1 MDIISHAVLPYL
13 LGSFFRIDRKL
24 LAAFVIGG
32 VAPDLDVFII
42 WLALIFPS
50 PDLLL
55 VHRGITHSPIFGF
68 LIALAAMLLI
78 SRPPGRDI
86 FRRWTG
92 IEFSLSW
99 PVAALALAGVLMHL
113 FLDYIITK
121 GVPLLY
127 PLDTVRFSAELLF
140 HYEITIPVCSVGIA
154 LWLLRGFFEKKSVSR
169 KTNNKLLALF
179 LIVLLA
185 AGGLRVEG
193 KERALALDNYGDI
206 AEDLEGDFEVFP
218 DWGLFQWNIL
228 NKNESSFQVY
238 SYDFLNNKTSYLASY
253 PRLHVELDAGDPEST
268 SDLNFGDFLKED
280 RYLKASM
287 SRDEVSDLEET
298 LHLADSHPKVVL
310 FRWRACAVAINASRN
325 NGSWSLE
332 YYDPVGRAGMVNA
345 PIWMRERV
353 KQSSSMKVRV
363 EGDQAYVI
371 GQDLK
376 DLYNLNGERY
386 IEQSDIRL
394 LPALLLSNDTERI
407 LGVTFRALTL

>member
-13 LGSFFRIDRKL
+13 LGSFFRMDRKL

-68 LIALAAMLLI
+68 LIALTAMLLI

-121 GVPLLY
+121 GAPLLY
-127 PLDTVRFSAELLF
+127 PFDTVRFSAELLF
-140 HYEITIPVCSVGIA
+140 HYEIIITACSLGIA
-154 LWLLRGFFEKKSVSR
+154 LWLIRGFFGKKSVSGR
-169 KTNNKLLALF
+169 TNNKLLVLF

-185 AGGLRVEG
+185 VGGTRVEG
-193 KERALALDNYGDI
+193 KERALALENYGDI
-206 AEDLEGDFEVFP
+206 PGDLEGDFEVFP
-218 DWGLFQWNIL
+218 DWGLFEWTIL

-238 SYDFLNNKTSYLASY
+238 SYNSLSNNISYISSY
-253 PRLHVELDAGDPEST
+253 PRLHVELDSGDREST
-268 SDLNFGDFLKED
+268 
-280 RYLKASM
+280 
-287 SRDEVSDLEET
+287 SDLEET
-298 LHLADSHPKVVL
+298 LSLADSHPKVVL
-310 FRWRACAVAINASRN
+310 FRWRACAVAVNASRN
-325 NGSWSLE
+325 NGSWSFE
-332 YYDPVGRAGMVNA
+332 YYDPVSRAGIGKD
-345 PIWMRERV
+345 PIWMREMV
-353 KQSSSMKVRV
+353 KLSPVKRSPPLEVRV
-363 EGDQAYVI
+363 EGDQAYI
-371 GQDLK
+371 TGHDL
-376 DLYNLNGERY
+376 
-386 IEQSDIRL
+386 
-394 LPALLLSNDTERI
+394 
-407 LGVTFRALTL
+407 F

>member
-13 LGSFFRIDRKL
+13 LGSFFKMDRKL

-32 VAPDLDVFII
+32 VAPDLDVFIV

-78 SRPPGRDI
+78 SRPPGRDL

-99 PVAALALAGVLMHL
+99 TVAALAMAGVLMHL

-140 HYEITIPVCSVGIA
+140 HYEIIITACSLGIA
-154 LWLLRGFFEKKSVSR
+154 LWLIRGFFEKGSVSR

-185 AGGLRVEG
+185 VCGARVEG
-193 KERALALDNYGDI
+193 KERALALENHDGI
-206 AEDLEGDFEVFP
+206 AGDLEGDFEVFP
-218 DWGLFQWNIL
+218 DWGLFQWTIL
-228 NKNESSFQVY
+228 DENESSFQVY
-238 SYDFLNNKTSYLASY
+238 SYNSLSNNKSYIASY
-253 PRLHVELDAGDPEST
+253 PRLHVEPDARDPEST
-268 SDLNFGDFLKED
+268 SDLGK
-280 RYLKASM
+280 
-287 SRDEVSDLEET
+287 T
-298 LHLADSHPKVVL
+298 LRLADSLPKVVL
-310 FRWRACAVAINASRN
+310 FRWRACAVAVNASRN
-325 NGSWSLE
+325 NGSWSFE
-332 YYDPVGRAGMVNA
+332 YYDPVSRAGVGKD
-345 PIWMRERV
+345 PIWMREMV
-353 KQSSSMKVRV
+353 KLSPVKRSPPLEVRV
-363 EGDQAYVI
+363 EGDQACII
-371 GQDLK
+371 GH
-376 DLYNLNGERY
+376 DLY
-386 IEQSDIRL
+386 
-394 LPALLLSNDTERI
+394 AH
-407 LGVTFRALTL
+407 

>member
-13 LGSFFRIDRKL
+13 LGSFFRMDRKL

-68 LIALAAMLLI
+68 LIAVATMSLI

-99 PVAALALAGVLMHL
+99 PVAALAMAGVLMHL

-121 GVPLLY
+121 GAPLLY

-140 HYEITIPVCSVGIA
+140 HYEIMITACSLCIA
-154 LWLLRGFFEKKSVSR
+154 LWLIRGFFEKGSISR

-185 AGGLRVEG
+185 VGGARVEG
-193 KERALALDNYGDI
+193 KERALALENHGDI
-206 AEDLEGDFEVFP
+206 AGDLEGNFEVFP
-218 DWGLFQWNIL
+218 DWGLFDWTIL
-228 NKNESSFQVY
+228 TGSESSFQVY
-238 SYDFLNNKTSYLASY
+238 SYDSLSNNISYIASY
-253 PRLHVELDAGDPEST
+253 PRLHVELDASDPQST
-268 SDLNFGDFLKED
+268 SDL
-280 RYLKASM
+280 
-287 SRDEVSDLEET
+287 EEA
-298 LHLADSHPKVVL
+298 LRLADSQPKVVL
-310 FRWRACAVAINASRN
+310 FRWRACAVAVNASRN
-325 NGSWSLE
+325 NGSWSFE
-332 YYDPVGRAGMVNA
+332 YYDPVSRAGVGKDPVWMKEMVKLS
-345 PIWMRERV
+345 PV
-353 KQSSSMKVRV
+353 KRSPPLEVGV
-363 EGDQAYVI
+363 EGDQAYII
-371 GQDLK
+371 GHTSQ
-376 DLYNLNGERY
+376 
-386 IEQSDIRL
+386 
-394 LPALLLSNDTERI
+394 
-407 LGVTFRALTL
+407 ALTSQGTDLLRHISKFYLLFYAV

>member
-42 WLALIFPS
+42 WIALIFPS

-99 PVAALALAGVLMHL
+99 TVAALALAGVLMHL

-121 GVPLLY
+121 GVPMLY

-140 HYEITIPVCSVGIA
+140 HYEIIITVCSLSIA
-154 LWLLRGFFEKKSVSR
+154 LWLIGCFFSKKPVSG
-169 KTNNKLLALF
+169 KTINKLLALF
-179 LIVLLA
+179 IIVLLA
-185 AGGLRVEG
+185 VGGARVEG
-193 KERALALDNYGDI
+193 KERAFGLENYGDI
-206 AEDLEGDFEVFP
+206 AGDLKGDFEVFP
-218 DWGLFQWNIL
+218 DWGLFQWTIL

-238 SYDFLNNKTSYLASY
+238 SYDSLSNNISYIASY
-253 PRLHVELDAGDPEST
+253 PRLHVELDSGDREST
-268 SDLNFGDFLKED
+268 SDLNFGDFQKED
-280 RYLKASM
+280 SDLKASM
-287 SRDEVSDLEET
+287 SRGEVLDLEEN
-298 LHLADSHPKVVL
+298 LRLADSQPKVVL
-310 FRWRACAVAINASRN
+310 FRWRACAVAVNASRI
-325 NGSWSLE
+325 NGSWSFE
-332 YYDPVGRAGMVNA
+332 YYDPVSKAGMGKD
-345 PIWMRERV
+345 PIWMREMV
-353 KQSSSMKVRV
+353 KLSPVKRSPPLKVRV
-363 EGDQAYVI
+363 EGDQAYII
-371 GQDLK
+371 GHDLR
-376 DLYNLNGERY
+376 DLYNLNGERWK
-386 IEQSDIRL
+386 
-394 LPALLLSNDTERI
+394 
-407 LGVTFRALTL
+407 